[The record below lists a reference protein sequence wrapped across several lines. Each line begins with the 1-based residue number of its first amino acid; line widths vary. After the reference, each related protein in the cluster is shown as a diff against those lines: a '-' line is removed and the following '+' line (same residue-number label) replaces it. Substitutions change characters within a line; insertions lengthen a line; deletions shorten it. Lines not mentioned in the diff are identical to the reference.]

1 MLILFCVPGAIEV
14 VLDRRLFQDD
24 NRGLGQGV
32 TDNKVTPSNFL
43 LLLENFEKIRSKVQP
58 KTCSCR
64 FYFM

>member
-1 MLILFCVPGAIEV
+1 MPRLGQIEV

-43 LLLENFEKIRSKVQP
+43 LVLEKFA
-58 KTCSCR
+58 KTRIPVS
-64 FYFM
+64 FSETDL